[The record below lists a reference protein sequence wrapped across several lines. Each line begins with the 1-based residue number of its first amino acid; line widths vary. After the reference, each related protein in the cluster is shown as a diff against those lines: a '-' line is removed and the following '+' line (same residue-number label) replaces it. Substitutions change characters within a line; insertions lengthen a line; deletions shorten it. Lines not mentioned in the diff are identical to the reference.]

1 MRIRMGKKIG
11 IVAAICAAAAAGIAI
26 TVGVNSGNNGKE
38 NIVTDMESSL
48 GKESLAEELINGAAG
63 NGADGMT
70 DDVSIADALGTEA
83 GAAAG
88 ALMPDAGQEGTD
100 AAAEASKKDD
110 PAKTDKAEEK
120 NTGTAAGDVKG
131 ETGAQ
136 NTDDALIEEIVYE
149 DVTGDPET
157 VVERRAVTGTKV
169 VPVAHTELYE
179 ERTPSS
185 GTRPVTPVTGDW
197 AIGFTPDLSEGI
209 TGGYVDVG
217 VKGAYDGPGDDYVD
231 YSSTDYSADAD
242 VILYEKEAAR
252 IRLEEAQSEQEEAWA
267 EAGYGT
273 SSDRVGDDVFI
284 VFE

>member
-48 GKESLAEELINGAAG
+48 GKEGLAEELINGMAG

-136 NTDDALIEEIVYE
+136 NTDDVPIEEIVYE
-149 DVTGDPET
+149 DVTDDPET

-185 GTRPVTPVTGDW
+185 GTRPLTPVTEDW
-197 AIGFTPDLSEGI
+197 ATPDLSEGI
-209 TGGYVDVG
+209 TGGYVNEG
-217 VKGAYDGPGDDYVD
+217 VKGIYAGPGDDYVT
-231 YSSTDYSADAD
+231 STDYSADAD

-252 IRLEEAQSEQEEAWA
+252 IRFEEAQSEQEEAWA